1 MITRIQKW
9 GNSQGVRLSKDL
21 LREADLNVG
30 DALDMTVDEGV
41 IILTPA
47 RRVRGGQDLG
57 TLLSALPVDEK
68 PAEYDWGPATGSE
81 VW

>member
-9 GNSQGVRLSKDL
+9 GNSQGIRLSKDL

-30 DALDMTVDEGV
+30 DAVDLAVEEGV
-41 IILTPA
+41 VVLTPA

-57 TLLSALPVDEK
+57 TLLSALPADEQS
-68 PAEYDWGPATGSE
+68 AEYDWGPATGAE